1 MKTRH
6 RYFVLLFWGVLVLDC
21 FLIFSQREEY
31 RIATKSLLMPLLL
44 LYYLAN
50 VSRHKHRPSKFLAT
64 SAFLLAWAGDILL
77 LFQGEA
83 FFISGLLLFLVMHF
97 IYIIYF
103 WRVHPL
109 FPVKYGLYFFLPIVL
124 VVIFDILIM
133 KEIIPLAG
141 ELGNPLIAYMTVISF
156 MFVMACNMLS
166 NKKVR
171 SMAINYFIPGAAM
184 FLISDAIL
192 GLNMFLWEDQLIGIT
207 VMLSYGYA
215 QYLLVHGF
223 IKHIRGRVRTG
234 LEVSHTS

>member
-21 FLIFSQREEY
+21 LLIYSHREEY
-31 RIATKSLLMPLLL
+31 RLATKSLLMPILL

-50 VSRHKHRPSKFLAT
+50 TSHHKQKRSKSLAA

-77 LFQGEA
+77 LFQGET
-83 FFISGLLLFLVMHF
+83 FFISGLILFLLMHV

-103 WRVHPL
+103 WRVYPL
-109 FPVKYGLYFFLPIVL
+109 FPVRYGLYFFLPIVL
-124 VVIFDILIM
+124 VVAFDILIM
-133 KEIIPLAG
+133 KKIIPLAG
-141 ELGNPLIAYMTVISF
+141 ELGNPLIAYMVVISF

-166 NKKVR
+166 NKRVQ
-171 SMAINYFIPGAAM
+171 SMAINFFIPGAAM

-192 GLNMFLWEDQLIGIT
+192 GLNMFLWEDHLIGIA

-215 QYLLVHGF
+215 QYLIVHGF
-223 IKHIRGRVRTG
+223 IKHIRGRMTEKEGITR
-234 LEVSHTS
+234 